1 MTRLEG
7 NEFIKPLAPD
17 LPDLVGADVRDVPR
31 VLRDIQEDWRNKPK
45 GTISLNRLTAW
56 NLSRCLR
63 RRLDRRVSG
72 TTKSH
77 RSVDVVVTGCEVSL
91 WLAEQFAADLANAF
105 PRLDVRSV
113 SANKILGLFGQDLP
127 VPAIGHPRGKR
138 NDDFTDSIVIVV
150 SHSGGTF
157 APLASSNLLVSSTSA
172 IFVVASEWDTQIE
185 KQLRAVKGDGAFT
198 SRIFSTDVGVR
209 PAEPCSVSVAAT
221 QQLLTQ
227 IFMHVSLVILGNKAY
242 ANVTARRSPST
253 TWLSSAVQPPS
264 PSPRSRI
271 SSARAPRTAHVS
283 SRRRRSNCERRGT
296 CGQTTCW
303 KA

>member
-1 MTRLEG
+1 MCATSRA
-7 NEFIKPLAPD
+7 F
-17 LPDLVGADVRDVPR
+17 
-31 VLRDIQEDWRNKPK
+31 LRDIQEDWRNKPK

-127 VPAIGHPRGKR
+127 VPSIGHPRGKR

-172 IFVVASEWDTQIE
+172 IFVVASEWDTQIG

-221 QQLLTQ
+221 QQLLAQ

-242 ANVTARRSPST
+242 ASVTRARRSPST
-253 TWLSSAVQPPS
+253 TWLSSSGATAS